1 MEQLMTHLH
10 PIQNIHELRVQLG
23 LLDSFHHKH
32 RRPFVTVTYA
42 QSIDGSIATKDRRPL
57 KISGLES
64 MRLTHQLRACSDS
77 ILVGINTVL
86 ADDPKLTVR
95 LVSGPNPQPVVLDTR
110 LRIPANA
117 RLLQRTDPPVWL
129 ASTLSSDNRRE
140 VLTRN
145 GAAVLPCE
153 QNRRG
158 QIDLRKLM
166 DRLYERGIRSLMVE
180 GGARVITNFIQDR
193 LVDLFIIT
201 ISPKLIG
208 GLQVVAAPIVNSSS
222 TLQSGTLHLA
232 DMHCQQLNGDLI
244 LWARPQWTN
253 P

>member
-1 MEQLMTHLH
+1 M
-10 PIQNIHELRVQLG
+10 G
-23 LLDSFHHKH
+23 LLDPFCRKH
-32 RRPFVTVTYA
+32 RRPFITVTYA

-57 KISGLES
+57 KISSPES

-117 RLLQRTDPPVWL
+117 CLLQQTDPPVWL
-129 ASTLSSDNRRE
+129 ASTLPKNNRRE
-140 VLTRN
+140 VLTHS
-145 GAAVLPCE
+145 GAVVLPCE

-158 QIDLRKLM
+158 RIDLRQLM
-166 DRLYERGIRSLMVE
+166 DKLYGRGIRSLMVE
-180 GGARVITNFIQDR
+180 GGAKVITNFIQER

-208 GLQVVAAPIVNSSS
+208 GLQVVAAPIDNSSN
-222 TLQSGTLHLA
+222 TLHLTG
-232 DMHCQQLNGDLI
+232 MHYHQLNGDLI

>member
-1 MEQLMTHLH
+1 MTHLH

-23 LLDSFHHKH
+23 LLDPFCRKH
-32 RRPFVTVTYA
+32 RRPFITVTYA
-42 QSIDGSIATKDRRPL
+42 QSIDGSIATKDRQPL
-57 KISGLES
+57 KISSPES

-117 RLLQRTDPPVWL
+117 CLLQRTDPPVWL
-129 ASTLSSDNRRE
+129 ASTLSKNNRRE
-140 VLTRN
+140 VLTHS
-145 GAAVLPCE
+145 GVVVLPCE

-158 QIDLRKLM
+158 RVDLRQLM
-166 DRLYERGIRSLMVE
+166 DKLYKRGIRSLMVE
-180 GGARVITNFIQDR
+180 GGAKVITNFIQER

-208 GLQVVAAPIVNSSS
+208 GLQVVAAPIDNSSN
-222 TLQSGTLHLA
+222 TLHLTG
-232 DMHCQQLNGDLI
+232 MHYHQLNGDLI